1 MYLKGKLKV
10 VFKGCLNKTNLSAM
24 LDFKTN
30 NGTGATSYFLKPDTP
45 VPILF
50 MFSYKTFLVVLLSNV
65 S

>member
-1 MYLKGKLKV
+1 M
-10 VFKGCLNKTNLSAM
+10 FKQNQFICHASIL
-24 LDFKTN
+24 KTN
-30 NGTGATSYFLKPDTP
+30 NGTGAASYFLKPDTP